1 MTGLLAKLGSK
12 CRTYTTSTPSSPSK
26 GCPSLPLPAFMMKG
40 TPDLRSVAALVTESI
55 TSKWDLGFLE
65 YGVTKKLDDR

>member
-1 MTGLLAKLGSK
+1 
-12 CRTYTTSTPSSPSK
+12 
-26 GCPSLPLPAFMMKG
+26 MMKG

-65 YGVTKKLDDR
+65 YGVTKKTR